1 MLRGYGR
8 LYNHGRFLPIMPP
21 YEELDHTADWS
32 FRVSASSRGELFLE
46 AAEALYEL
54 GGVKTASEPGGEK
67 NLVLQADDLE
77 GLFVVWLNEL
87 LYIVEHDR
95 LALRDMRIGELSDT
109 RLRVSGRPA
118 EILSVGK
125 YIKAATYSG
134 LHITHSAGVWQ
145 ATVVLDV

>member
-1 MLRGYGR
+1 
-8 LYNHGRFLPIMPP
+8 MPP

-46 AAEALYEL
+46 AAEALYGL
-54 GGVKTASEPGGEK
+54 GGVKTDTEPGEEK
-67 NLVLQADDLE
+67 TIELQGDDPE
-77 GLFVVWLNEL
+77 SLFVLWLNEL
-87 LYIVEHDR
+87 LYLVEHDR
-95 LALRDMRIGELSDT
+95 LAMCDLKIEELTDT
-109 RLRVSGRPA
+109 RLRASGRPA
-118 EILSVGK
+118 EILSAGK